1 GFAGFVVAPYGF
13 VAVAPYGYC
22 CVARTRASARAFAF
36 AFAFAW
42 SFACRLRMSVG
53 LSAPR
58 FSGLVVPSGVAP
70 TGWGRV
76 STDAV
81 AGYFGRCAAT
91 LLSARPP

>member
-1 GFAGFVVAPYGF
+1 
-13 VAVAPYGYC
+13 
-22 CVARTRASARAFAF
+22 
-36 AFAFAW
+36 
-42 SFACRLRMSVG
+42 MSVG

-91 LLSARPP
+91 LLSARPPLTASRSSSFRSRGDFIVRSPLATFIARQVPDEAGE